1 MIVQKE
7 LRRLL
12 KELTDQ
18 ESAELT
24 LSFAPIRIR
33 VCDHG
38 SKLALAT
45 SVYEGGNY
53 IPKSV
58 RQGIVGRPPIHPSA
72 IGTFLRID
80 EDHYQIYLN
89 YLGPLGH
96 LNDTQLQEILEE
108 FNEIADEWRS
118 YLDEHDKND
127 LIYIHVK

>member
-12 KELTDQ
+12 KELTDR
-18 ESAELT
+18 ETAELT
-24 LSFAPIRIR
+24 LSFSPIKIR
-33 VCDHG
+33 VFDHG

-58 RQGIVGRPPIHPSA
+58 RQGISGTPPFRPSA
-72 IGTFLRID
+72 IRTFLKVD
-80 EDHYQIYLN
+80 EDHYQIHLN
-89 YLGPLGH
+89 YLGPLSH
-96 LNDTQLQEILEE
+96 LNDMQLQEILEE
-108 FNEIADEWRS
+108 FNDRADEWRLF
-118 YLDEHDKND
+118 LDEHDKND

>member
-7 LRRLL
+7 LKRLL
-12 KELTDQ
+12 KELSNRD
-18 ESAELT
+18 SAELT
-24 LSFAPIRIR
+24 LSFSPIRIR
-33 VCDHG
+33 VCDNG

-58 RQGIVGRPPIHPSA
+58 RQGIEAKPPFRPSA
-72 IGTFLRID
+72 IRTFLKVD
-80 EDHYQIYLN
+80 EDHYQVYLN

-96 LNDTQLQEILEE
+96 LNDLQLQEILEE
-108 FNEIADEWRS
+108 FNEMADEWRL

-127 LIYIHVK
+127 LIYIHAK